1 MISVL
6 DQVIQPGRAVRQLQF
21 TDDAELTSE
30 TANGARYA
38 LLDTN
43 RGQLECDLGTM
54 AIKDDGS
61 AIKWLT
67 PSGWSDF
74 IF

>member
-6 DQVIQPGRAVRQLQF
+6 DQVIQPGRAVRRLQF

-30 TANGARYA
+30 TANGVRYA

-43 RGQLECDLGTM
+43 RGRLECDLGTLSFK
-54 AIKDDGS
+54 ADGS
-61 AIKWLT
+61 VIKWLT
-67 PSGWSDF
+67 PTGWQVF
-74 IF
+74 V